1 MRIKNHDSR
10 AAQRCCKRTE
20 FSSLKTSW
28 SAVVASPNSCSW
40 WKRSPRA
47 PDVSCTELDP
57 VSVSLQ
63 TFKILDLEEHAKE
76 KLRLSDNLIVVA
88 WTISVNTRKSVD
100 SLLELTL
107 ISSNVFPFVSISSC
121 STSTFC
127 GSEKVTKETSS
138 NMLSPFGN
146 LCDQSR
152 NAWHGFSWRGS
163 SDWRTVRAWSPGVRA
178 PKIHNRSTDACSWTT
193 DTSIS
198 SENATIG
205 TKFADLYLTLSSTFH
220 QWWRLRSRNDREPC
234 INIIVTKKRPSTLP
248 FLWRSWWQRSL
259 SILWWLLRSCSSLKE
274 MRHCPQWIVDLHCG
288 NLIEMRELP
297 LELFRLVVR
306 RNVYRP
312 CNKFHVHFN
321 TLRNFQ
327 IVRTSKP
334 SGFDNVVHFVVP
346 KMWHF
351 EKKTLRAQDNRICLA
366 KLILTNRCLL
376 NLCHWDGWRPCRK
389 CERNLFG
396 KTAKQACGMA
406 QTFAML
412 DGSSR
417 EEEEIGELN
426 VDEKKRDQ
434 EKAKHDNRSWR
445 WLFLRKHTKR
455 CNIHAGTTREKMFA
469 RVKRARC
476 GVITMSC
483 KRNSLY
489 EI

>member
-1 MRIKNHDSR
+1 MQDSKTVSLLATR
-10 AAQRCCKRTE
+10 TVANRWIVSSAVCVLLVKYNWIDENKKSWFTAAQRCCKRTE

-234 INIIVTKKRPSTLP
+234 INIIVTKKTSVDPAVPLAVMMTTKSFDFVMVVALLLIITRDAPLSTMNC
-248 FLWRSWWQRSL
+248 R
-259 SILWWLLRSCSSLKE
+259 SSL
-274 MRHCPQWIVDLHCG
+274 W
-288 NLIEMRELP
+288 
-297 LELFRLVVR
+297 
-306 RNVYRP
+306 
-312 CNKFHVHFN
+312 KFN
-321 TLRNFQ
+321 RDE
-327 IVRTSKP
+327 RTS
-334 SGFDNVVHFVVP
+334 SGVVP
-346 KMWHF
+346 F
-351 EKKTLRAQDNRICLA
+351 GGPKKCLPSLQQIPCTLQYSA
-366 KLILTNRCLL
+366 
-376 NLCHWDGWRPCRK
+376 
-389 CERNLFG
+389 
-396 KTAKQACGMA
+396 
-406 QTFAML
+406 
-412 DGSSR
+412 
-417 EEEEIGELN
+417 
-426 VDEKKRDQ
+426 
-434 EKAKHDNRSWR
+434 
-445 WLFLRKHTKR
+445 
-455 CNIHAGTTREKMFA
+455 
-469 RVKRARC
+469 
-476 GVITMSC
+476 
-483 KRNSLY
+483 
-489 EI
+489 